1 MFPSLFPRF
10 ARQFMSAARIS
21 PTALYTAQVWQ
32 ESGRSVPEL
41 ASLPAKALYTALS
54 PAMAMSRSFG
64 GPTLQD
70 FLLARHDLIDRQLH
84 QAITSGKATQVL
96 EIAAGLSP
104 RGSRFVQEYGDDITY
119 IEADLPGMVAQKRK
133 LLEQRLAVC
142 PYHRIEVIDAFATD
156 GVHSLAGLAA
166 QLDPERGLVIITE
179 GLLNYF
185 DRASVLD
192 LWTRVGQTLS
202 GFQRGFYFSDLHFSS
217 HNDDLLSRA
226 FAAALGAFVRGKI
239 HLHFSSIGE
248 VQQLMQ
254 QRGLACEVLNPSDF
268 AAELASCTTAGAHL
282 TRVLSASA
290 MTY

>member
-1 MFPSLFPRF
+1 
-10 ARQFMSAARIS
+10 MSAARIS

-32 ESGRSVPEL
+32 ENGRSVPEL

-54 PAMAMSRSFG
+54 PAMAVSRKLG

-84 QAITSGKATQVL
+84 EAITSGKATQVL

-104 RGSRFVQEYGDDITY
+104 RGSRFVQQYGDDITY

-142 PYHRIEVIDAFATD
+142 PYHHIEVIDAFAKE
-156 GVHSLAGLAA
+156 GVHSLTGLVE

-192 LWTRVGQTLS
+192 LWSRIGQTLS
-202 GFQRGFYFSDLHFSS
+202 GFQHGFYLSDLHFSS
-217 HNDDLLSRA
+217 HNDDVLSRV

-239 HLHFSSIGE
+239 HLHFSSSGE

-254 QRGLACEVLNPSDF
+254 QRGLACEVLNPEDF
-268 AAELASCTTAGAHL
+268 AGDLPACATAGAGL
-282 TRVLSASA
+282 TRVLSATA